1 MAITLKA
8 NQRKE
13 LKQSV
18 TRELRNEGNV
28 PGVVYGKDK
37 EPVNVSVNSLELLKT
52 VRDEGKN
59 AIISLDIDEGSTVN
73 VMLHEYQIDPLK
85 DELIHADFYIVNMS
99 EEMDVEV
106 PVHLDGEAA
115 GAKEGGVVQQPL
127 YDLSIR
133 AKPGDIPDEILV
145 DISELNIGD
154 SIMVSDLKASRKYEI
169 TEDEN
174 TTIVSV
180 TPPEEMPEEPDLD
193 NADAEPER
201 VGEDNDGEESE
212 ENEKNEDN

>member
-8 NQRKE
+8 NQRQN

-18 TRELRNEGNV
+18 TRELRLEGNI
-28 PGVVYGKDK
+28 PSVVYGKDK
-37 EPVNVSVNSLELLKT
+37 EPITVAVNSIELLKT

-59 AIISLDIDEGSTVN
+59 AIISLDIDGKDTVD
-73 VMLHEYQIDPLK
+73 VMLHEYQVDPLK
-85 DELIHADFYIVNMS
+85 DELIHADFYVVNMS

-106 PVHLDGEAA
+106 PVHLEGEAA
-115 GAKEGGVVQQPL
+115 GSKEGGVVQQPL
-127 YDLSIR
+127 YDLAVR
-133 AKPGDIPDEILV
+133 AKPRDIPEEIVV

-154 SIMVSDLKASRKYEI
+154 SIMVGDLKESRNYEI

-180 TPPEEMPEEPDLD
+180 TPPEEMPEDEPDTD
-193 NADAEPER
+193 SDAEPE
-201 VGEDNDGEESE
+201 VINEKSEDAEEDSE
-212 ENEKNEDN
+212 EKEQ